1 MIYWLNGNYQLAEN
15 VVHHTWMFVTLRN
28 LLWKSIC
35 RPSGS
40 FPFNTVE
47 SNSVDPDES
56 SLYVASHL
64 GWYCVQFP
72 TSKLDRG
79 LLL

>member
-1 MIYWLNGNYQLAEN
+1 
-15 VVHHTWMFVTLRN
+15 MFVPLRN
-28 LLWKSIC
+28 LLWNTIY

-56 SLYVASHL
+56 SLYVASQL
-64 GWYCVQFP
+64 GWYRVQFS

-79 LLL
+79 LNIHVYHCKNGTGCIC